1 MCFTFPLW
9 RELSG
14 VERLILQALA
24 QRQNSLYSAD
34 FRQRAAQKLGIDEIK
49 VSTVQSNIRKLK
61 RKELITNNSTNV
73 LQLNSPMLQTWITE
87 NTD

>member
-1 MCFTFPLW
+1 MMTF
-9 RELSG
+9 
-14 VERLILQALA
+14 RLFFLTHWLG
-24 QRQNSLYSAD
+24 SLYSVD
-34 FRQRAAQKLGIDEIK
+34 FMQQAAQKLGINEIK

-61 RKELITNNSTNV
+61 RKELITKNSANV